1 MPWMM
6 AGFSAGGYILVCIP
20 ARLSEQRNK
29 PAFWTDALISMLQ
42 SERMVISNIKLR
54 LHGLV
59 CLLDAGAI

>member
-1 MPWMM
+1 MM
-6 AGFSAGGYILVCIP
+6 AGFSAGGYILVGIP

-29 PAFWTDALISMLQ
+29 SVFWADALISMLQ

-54 LHGLV
+54 MHGLF